1 MGYFTMKS
9 VAFHNL
15 GCKTNAY
22 ETDVMQQELQQ
33 RGYKIVPFDGFA
45 DIYVVNTCS
54 VTNIADHKSRQMLHQ
69 AKKRNPEAVVVAAG
83 CYVQTGRETLEKDP
97 LVDILIGNNRKG
109 ELAEALDAFFVDPR
123 RSAKSNRTER
133 IGESDKKIGLEDSK
147 SRWVDDINAP
157 HEYEDM
163 LLLHTGGH
171 TRAEIKIQDGCNQFC
186 TYCVIPFA
194 RGRNRSR
201 KPEQILEEVRK
212 IAKAGYK
219 EIVITGIHI
228 SSYGLDFDGKT
239 NVKKGEDFPCE
250 HMVSL
255 LKEIHKVEG
264 IERIRLGSFEPRIIT
279 EEFVD
284 ALAAMPKICHHFHLS
299 LQSGCDSVLERMNR
313 HYTTAEYK
321 ERVELLRRKLGNPA
335 ITTDVIVGFPG
346 ETQEEFETTEQYLK
360 DINFYE
366 MHIFPYSRRAG
377 TPADRMEGQLA
388 KAVKEE
394 RVHRLIALRDQQ
406 SKAFRES
413 YIGTGQPVLFE
424 ESKVIDGKTYQ
435 MGHTME
441 YIEVAYETEED
452 LKGQI
457 LMVEA
462 AGLLTDEIVIVK

>member
-1 MGYFTMKS
+1 MKS

-22 ETDVMQQELQQ
+22 ETDVMQQELEQH
-33 RGYKIVPFDGFA
+33 GYKIVPFDGIA

-69 AKKRNPEAVVVAAG
+69 AKKRNPNAVVVAAG
-83 CYVQTGRETLEKDP
+83 CYVQTGIEALEQDP
-97 LVDILIGNNRKG
+97 LVDLLIGNNQKG
-109 ELAEALDAFFVDPR
+109 KLAEALEAYF
-123 RSAKSNRTER
+123 SGTEAKQVSEEKAVET
-133 IGESDKKIGLEDSK
+133 K
-147 SRWVDDINAP
+147 SRWVEDINAP
-157 HEYEDM
+157 HAYEDM

-201 KPEQILEEVRK
+201 KPEAILEEVRK
-212 IAKAGYK
+212 IAEAGYK
-219 EIVITGIHI
+219 EIVLTGIHI

-250 HMVSL
+250 HFVAL
-255 LKEIHKVEG
+255 LRQIHEVEG

-284 ALAAMPKICHHFHLS
+284 ALASMPKICRHFHLS
-299 LQSGCDSVLERMNR
+299 LQSGCDRVLERMNR
-313 HYTTAEYK
+313 HYTTSEYR

-346 ETQEEFETTEQYLK
+346 ETQEEFEETVRFLT

-377 TPADRMEGQLA
+377 TPADRLSGQLT

-394 RVHRLIALRDQQ
+394 RVHRLIELRDVQ

-413 YIGTGQPVLFE
+413 YLGTAQAVLFE
-424 ESKVIDGKTYQ
+424 ESKVINGKTYQ
-435 MGHTME
+435 VGHTKE
-441 YIEVAYETEED
+441 YIQVALQADED
-452 LKGQI
+452 LKGRI
-457 LMVEA
+457 VE
-462 AGLLTDEIVIVK
+462 GKLTDHLTEEVLLLVR